1 MQNFRELKIWQRAHG
16 LTLAIYRTTGAFPD
30 SERFGLTSQMRRAAS
45 SIGAN
50 IAEGAGRGSNADFAR
65 FLHNSMGSAS
75 ELENFLLLSRDLELI
90 DDDRFDV
97 LSGDVDA
104 LKRMLATFIGRVR
117 SSTDN

>member
-1 MQNFRELKIWQRAHG
+1 
-16 LTLAIYRTTGAFPD
+16 
-30 SERFGLTSQMRRAAS
+30 
-45 SIGAN
+45 
-50 IAEGAGRGSNADFAR
+50 
-65 FLHNSMGSAS
+65 MGSAS

-90 DDDRFDV
+90 DNDRFDV